1 MILSRFPVLLLS
13 FRIVVA
19 CSHLTDPFSLYLAVQ
34 LKIGAQDKG
43 PGPAA
48 VYFSQAGG
56 GQVKSGRS

>member
-1 MILSRFPVLLLS
+1 MLLLS